1 MKKFFDYT
9 PSPKE
14 VMSCLVAEYQWL
26 LLLKGKNKPYE
37 AFLPFIEETGRL
49 ESEDDEYYDK
59 NRYQI
64 TSIAKMIGKSSVI
77 VRKWIFAIYDDLL
90 ALNREQ
96 PQLFNNGQPYHY
108 VLSFESYYGYYS
120 EFNIWLPVMLN
131 HADSFHFDFIFAKLN
146 ISYFWV
152 KSVTIEHHNGKTKLS
167 ADLISGIYNRYEEL
181 AYAKAC
187 LLKAYSF
194 DELYYSN
201 SYVLYEK
208 IKEYVRKEKL

>member
-14 VMSCLVAEYQWL
+14 VISCLVSEYQWL
-26 LLLKGKNKPYE
+26 SFLRGKDKPYE

-49 ESEDDEYYDK
+49 ESEDEEYYDK

-64 TSIAKMIGKSSVI
+64 TSIAKKIGKSSTLI
-77 VRKWIFAIYDDLL
+77 KKWIFSIYDDLL
-90 ALNREQ
+90 ALNKEE

-108 VLSFESYYGYYS
+108 VLSFESFYGYYS

-131 HADSFHFDFIFAKLN
+131 HSDSFHFDFIFGKVN

-152 KSVTIEHHNGKTKLS
+152 KRVIVQHQNGKTRIEV
-167 ADLISGIYNRYEEL
+167 DLLGGIYNRYQEL
-181 AYAKAC
+181 V
-187 LLKAYSF
+187 LDKAYLLDKYSF
-194 DELYYSN
+194 SELYYSN
-201 SYVLYEK
+201 LYTVYEK
-208 IKEYVRKEKL
+208 IKEYAHKEGL